1 MEYQDN
7 KARIILV
14 MIVKKIKLKVLLK
27 IEGIIMQIIVKI
39 V

>member
-7 KARIILV
+7 KARIILA

-27 IEGIIMQIIVKI
+27 IEGIIM
-39 V
+39 